1 MAKGLSTL
9 GYTTLRYTHKFL
21 LKAMAAVAGMS
32 WTPANAVYCV
42 NPLSIANYVSKARA
56 INRNNAELI
65 KIQDEFKVRIINTC
79 DRIHGLDEK
88 QKHVCWSV
96 FCLKLNDYK
105 F

>member
-1 MAKGLSTL
+1 VVKGLSAL
-9 GYTTLRYTHKFL
+9 GYTTLKYPHKFL
-21 LKAMAAVAGMS
+21 LKAMSAVAGMS

-42 NPLSIANYVSKARA
+42 NSLSIVNYVAKARA

-79 DRIHGLDEK
+79 DRIDGPDEK
-88 QKHVCWSV
+88 QKHACWSV
-96 FCLKLNDYK
+96 FCLKLNGFK